1 MLEQGVVVCAVS
13 VYLTR
18 PKFHGAVN
26 GSHYTSSTDEARRSS
41 VGTARRSSVG
51 TARKPMV
58 IHMSVC

>member
-1 MLEQGVVVCAVS
+1 MVVCAGS

-18 PKFHGAVN
+18 PKCHGAVN

-41 VGTARRSSVG
+41 LG

-58 IHMSVC
+58 IHLTAVNIRFQFTVKSFT